1 MGLTANAASTNWYQG
16 IVLCY
21 VRSAA
26 LEKRSTINTW
36 QLPFAILW
44 VLANGISEFCFAAEP
59 PDGNPRTVYFT
70 VGDTQELLDFPPL
83 DSRASIATA
92 FETLQQQWQIERI
105 WWRGGQDEV
114 WGKQFVIR
122 PENRQFAKIWDWW
135 RDLQYR
141 TIGTNRIAVEEAHRR
156 GMKIWLTYGLF
167 DNGSQADA
175 GYVGFPYAVE
185 DKLRV
190 DHPEWA
196 PANRWGTWRQGG
208 PIEFAYPEA
217 RQAMSAYLTK
227 YVVEGNYDGISFLT
241 YAENF
246 SQRYEDEFGYSA
258 PIVEEFRKEYGVDI
272 RREEF
277 DRDAWR
283 HMRGRHVTQFLRL
296 LKKQLAAHGKQ
307 IAVCVHGQY
316 PEKPMQWNVD
326 GGVQTAG
333 NFRWSVDDWLKG
345 DVVDEIDLFTPASDA
360 VIARLL
366 ATIREQHSPVRLTV
380 FRSRGKLPPKVP
392 RVMFLAHEIESGYD
406 SEHWIDYPDE
416 VLTPE
421 PIGSLANPD
430 IYAHRRV
437 LTLAL
442 KTKQPLTPAQLARA
456 LSDPDMYVRRI
467 ALRTIAQ
474 HKVHGAPDAVLND
487 ALLKAL
493 HDPENTVRCLAAMAL
508 AETSDA
514 SGIETLLVA
523 AFDPQSTFQ
532 FNSRSVP
539 QALRKW
545 ATTAADGA
553 TLKKLLVPRLRD
565 PSPRTRELTLYYF
578 SLIGAP
584 ATPEVE
590 QSLTKIALHDDGE
603 YARELAIANL
613 SSSFGPIPAV
623 AETIRTLMQKDPS
636 HAVQVRA
643 ATLFAL
649 MHARLPA
656 QDRACARALAQAV
669 DFFRQYGDGCQ
680 RTDRDWGWRVLGNA
694 LLQFGPDGAA
704 ALRARMAEASNR
716 QLSDRAWRIL
726 YLKQGDQFFPVTE
739 AEDAAA
745 HKLHPWLK

>member
-1 MGLTANAASTNWYQG
+1 MGPFRRSLLIECRQADRVAEIECWAESTAADDWLVRIRIVGHDALDVSVNHAVHGPIEGLSGLYPPIEQTTRRRVRLAPGLAEFRIARASFCVTYNLPPCRPAPLPLKSRWTTSG
-16 IVLCY
+16 HLEK
-21 VRSAA
+21 VRSMM
-26 LEKRSTINTW
+26 NTW
-36 QLPFAILW
+36 QLRFAILW

-70 VGDTQELLDFPPL
+70 VGDTQELFDFPPL
-83 DSRASIATA
+83 DSRASIAMA
-92 FETLQQQWQIERI
+92 FETLQQQWQVERI

-217 RQAMSAYLTK
+217 RQAMADYLTK

-283 HMRGRHVTQFLRL
+283 QMRGRHVTQFLRL

-307 IAVCVHGQY
+307 IAVCVHGQH

-360 VIARLL
+360 VIARLM
-366 ATIREQHSPVRLTV
+366 AKIREQQSPVRLTV
-380 FRSRGKLPPKVP
+380 FRSRGNLPPKVP
-392 RVMFLAHEIESGYD
+392 RVMFLGREIESGYD

-421 PIGSLANPD
+421 PIDSLASQD
-430 IYAHRRV
+430 VYAHRRV

-442 KTKQPLTPAQLARA
+442 KAKQPLTPAQLSQAV
-456 LSDPDMYVRRI
+456 SDPDMYVRRI

-474 HKVHGAPDAVLND
+474 HKVQGVATARIVRRC
-487 ALLKAL
+487 AQGGCMILK
-493 HDPENTVRCLAAMAL
+493 TRCRV
-508 AETSDA
+508 S
-514 SGIETLLVA
+514 
-523 AFDPQSTFQ
+523 PPWPWP
-532 FNSRSVP
+532 R
-539 QALRKW
+539 R
-545 ATTAADGA
+545 AT
-553 TLKKLLVPRLRD
+553 R
-565 PSPRTRELTLYYF
+565 
-578 SLIGAP
+578 
-584 ATPEVE
+584 
-590 QSLTKIALHDDGE
+590 
-603 YARELAIANL
+603 
-613 SSSFGPIPAV
+613 
-623 AETIRTLMQKDPS
+623 
-636 HAVQVRA
+636 
-643 ATLFAL
+643 
-649 MHARLPA
+649 
-656 QDRACARALAQAV
+656 
-669 DFFRQYGDGCQ
+669 
-680 RTDRDWGWRVLGNA
+680 GNA
-694 LLQFGPDGAA
+694 DI
-704 ALRARMAEASNR
+704 ARGGIRSQEHVP
-716 QLSDRAWRIL
+716 I
-726 YLKQGDQFFPVTE
+726 
-739 AEDAAA
+739 
-745 HKLHPWLK
+745 

>member
-1 MGLTANAASTNWYQG
+1 MM
-16 IVLCY
+16 
-21 VRSAA
+21 
-26 LEKRSTINTW
+26 NTW
-36 QLPFAILW
+36 QLRFAILW
-44 VLANGISEFCFAAEP
+44 VLGNGFSNFCFAAAP

-70 VGDTQELLDFPPL
+70 VGDTQDLFDFPPL
-83 DSRASIATA
+83 DSRTSIAAA
-92 FETLQQQWQIERI
+92 FETLQQQWQVERI

-114 WGKQFVIR
+114 WGEEFIIR

-141 TIGTNRIAVEEAHRR
+141 TIGTNRIAVDEAHRR

-217 RQAMSAYLTK
+217 RQAMADYLTK
-227 YVVEGNYDGISFLT
+227 YVVEGKYDGISFLT

-258 PIVEEFRKEYGVDI
+258 PIVEEFRKKYGVDI
-272 RREEF
+272 RRDEF

-283 HMRGRHVTQFLRL
+283 QMRGSHVTQFLRL

-307 IAVCVHGQY
+307 IAVCVHGQH

-333 NFRWSVDDWLKG
+333 NFRWSLDDWLKG
-345 DVVDEIDLFTPASDA
+345 DVVDEINLFTPAA
-360 VIARLL
+360 EPVIAQLMMK
-366 ATIREQHSPVRLTV
+366 IREQHSPVRLTV
-380 FRSRGKLPPKVP
+380 FRSRGNLPPAVP
-392 RVMFLAHEIESGYD
+392 RVMFLGREIESGYN

-421 PIGSLANPD
+421 PIDSLASQD
-430 IYAHRRV
+430 VYARRRL

-442 KTKQPLTPAQLARA
+442 KAKQPLTAAQLSQAV
-456 LSDPDMYVRRI
+456 SDPDIYVRRT
-467 ALRTIAQ
+467 ALRTIAK
-474 HKVHGAPDAVLND
+474 HKVEGASAAVL
-487 ALLKAL
+487 KGL
-493 HDPENTVRCLAAMAL
+493 HDPENTVSCLAAIAL
-508 AETSDA
+508 GESNNL
-514 SGIETLLVA
+514 EEMQTLLVA
-523 AFDPQSTFQ
+523 AFDLRSTFQ
-532 FNSRSVP
+532 FNTRAVP
-539 QALRKW
+539 QALKRFA
-545 ATTAADGA
+545 ATEPGGA
-553 TLKKLLVPRLRD
+553 TLKKLLLPRLRD
-565 PSPRTRELTLYYF
+565 KSPKTRELTLYYYT
-578 SLIGAP
+578 LIGAP

-590 QSLTKIALHDDGE
+590 LALTEIALHDDGE
-603 YARELAIANL
+603 YARELAVVNL
-613 SSSFGPIPAV
+613 TSSFGAV
-623 AETIRTLMQKDPS
+623 TSVAQTIRTVMQKDPA

-643 ATLFAL
+643 ATVFAA

-656 QDRACARALAQAV
+656 KDAGRNTALAEAV
-669 DFFRQYGDGCQ
+669 GFFRQYGDGCE
-680 RTDRDWGWRVLGNA
+680 RTDRAWGWRLLGNSLLRFGQDGEAALKA
-694 LLQFGPDGAA
+694 LLADGT
-704 ALRARMAEASNR
+704 NR
-716 QLSDRAWRIL
+716 ELSDRAWRIL
-726 YLKQGDQFFPVTE
+726 HLKQGDQFFPVTE
-739 AEDAAA
+739 AEDAAV

>member
-1 MGLTANAASTNWYQG
+1 
-16 IVLCY
+16 
-21 VRSAA
+21 
-26 LEKRSTINTW
+26 
-36 QLPFAILW
+36 
-44 VLANGISEFCFAAEP
+44 
-59 PDGNPRTVYFT
+59 
-70 VGDTQELLDFPPL
+70 
-83 DSRASIATA
+83 
-92 FETLQQQWQIERI
+92 
-105 WWRGGQDEV
+105 
-114 WGKQFVIR
+114 
-122 PENRQFAKIWDWW
+122 
-135 RDLQYR
+135 
-141 TIGTNRIAVEEAHRR
+141 
-156 GMKIWLTYGLF
+156 
-167 DNGSQADA
+167 
-175 GYVGFPYAVE
+175 
-185 DKLRV
+185 
-190 DHPEWA
+190 
-196 PANRWGTWRQGG
+196 
-208 PIEFAYPEA
+208 
-217 RQAMSAYLTK
+217 
-227 YVVEGNYDGISFLT
+227 
-241 YAENF
+241 
-246 SQRYEDEFGYSA
+246 
-258 PIVEEFRKEYGVDI
+258 
-272 RREEF
+272 
-277 DRDAWR
+277 
-283 HMRGRHVTQFLRL
+283 
-296 LKKQLAAHGKQ
+296 
-307 IAVCVHGQY
+307 
-316 PEKPMQWNVD
+316 
-326 GGVQTAG
+326 
-333 NFRWSVDDWLKG
+333 
-345 DVVDEIDLFTPASDA
+345 
-360 VIARLL
+360 
-366 ATIREQHSPVRLTV
+366 
-380 FRSRGKLPPKVP
+380 
-392 RVMFLAHEIESGYD
+392 MFLGREIESGYD

-421 PIGSLANPD
+421 PIGSLASQD
-430 IYAHRRV
+430 VYAHRRV

-474 HKVHGAPDAVLND
+474 HKVHGAPDAVLKDAVLND

-545 ATTAADGA
+545 ATTAANGA

-656 QDRACARALAQAV
+656 QNHARRKGTGTGGRLFSSVRRRVPKNRPRLGVAGARERSASIRTGRRSGPESADGGGEQSTVIRPRLA
-669 DFFRQYGDGCQ
+669 DFILEAG
-680 RTDRDWGWRVLGNA
+680 
-694 LLQFGPDGAA
+694 GPI
-704 ALRARMAEASNR
+704 
-716 QLSDRAWRIL
+716 LS
-726 YLKQGDQFFPVTE
+726 G
-739 AEDAAA
+739 
-745 HKLHPWLK
+745 H

>member
-1 MGLTANAASTNWYQG
+1 MM
-16 IVLCY
+16 
-21 VRSAA
+21 
-26 LEKRSTINTW
+26 NTW
-36 QLPFAILW
+36 QLRFAILW
-44 VLANGISEFCFAAEP
+44 VLVNGFSNFCFAAAP

-70 VGDTQELLDFPPL
+70 VGDTQDLFDFPPL
-83 DSRASIATA
+83 DSRTSIAAA
-92 FETLQQQWQIERI
+92 FETLQQQWQVERI

-114 WGKQFVIR
+114 WGEEFIIR

-141 TIGTNRIAVEEAHRR
+141 TIGTNRIAVDEAHRR

-217 RQAMSAYLTK
+217 RQAMADYLTK
-227 YVVEGNYDGISFLT
+227 YVVEGKYDGISFLT

-258 PIVEEFRKEYGVDI
+258 PIVEEFRKKYGVDI
-272 RREEF
+272 RRDEF

-283 HMRGRHVTQFLRL
+283 QMRGSHVTQFLRL

-307 IAVCVHGQY
+307 IAVCVHGQH

-333 NFRWSVDDWLKG
+333 NFRWSLDDWLKG
-345 DVVDEIDLFTPASDA
+345 DVVDEINLFTPAA
-360 VIARLL
+360 EPVIAQLMMK
-366 ATIREQHSPVRLTV
+366 IREQHSPVRLTV
-380 FRSRGKLPPKVP
+380 FRSRGNLPPAVP
-392 RVMFLAHEIESGYD
+392 RVMFLGREIESGYN

-421 PIGSLANPD
+421 PIDSLASQD
-430 IYAHRRV
+430 VYARRRL

-442 KTKQPLTPAQLARA
+442 KAKQPLTPAQLSQAV
-456 LSDPDMYVRRI
+456 SDPDIYVRRT
-467 ALRTIAQ
+467 ALRTIAK
-474 HKVHGAPDAVLND
+474 HKVEGASAAVL
-487 ALLKAL
+487 KGL
-493 HDPENTVRCLAAMAL
+493 HDPENTVSCLAAIAL
-508 AETSDA
+508 GESNNL
-514 SGIETLLVA
+514 EEMQTLLVA
-523 AFDPQSTFQ
+523 AFDPRSTFQ
-532 FNSRSVP
+532 FNTRAVP
-539 QALRKW
+539 QALKRFA
-545 ATTAADGA
+545 ATEPGGA
-553 TLKKLLVPRLRD
+553 TLKKLLLPRLRD
-565 PSPRTRELTLYYF
+565 KSPKTRELTLYYYT
-578 SLIGAP
+578 LIGAP

-590 QSLTKIALHDDGE
+590 LALTEIALHDDGE
-603 YARELAIANL
+603 YARELAVVNL
-613 SSSFGPIPAV
+613 TSSFGAV
-623 AETIRTLMQKDPS
+623 TSVAQTIRTVMQKDPA

-643 ATLFAL
+643 ATVFAA

-656 QDRACARALAQAV
+656 KDAGRNTALAEAV
-669 DFFRQYGDGCQ
+669 GFFRQYGDGCE
-680 RTDRDWGWRVLGNA
+680 RTDRAWGWRLLGNSLLRFGQDGEAALKA
-694 LLQFGPDGAA
+694 LLADGT
-704 ALRARMAEASNR
+704 NR
-716 QLSDRAWRIL
+716 ELSDRAWRIL

-739 AEDAAA
+739 AEDAAV

>member
-1 MGLTANAASTNWYQG
+1 MM
-16 IVLCY
+16 
-21 VRSAA
+21 
-26 LEKRSTINTW
+26 NTW
-36 QLPFAILW
+36 QLRFAILW
-44 VLANGISEFCFAAEP
+44 VLVNGFSNFCFAAAP

-70 VGDTQELLDFPPL
+70 VGDTQDLFDFPPL
-83 DSRASIATA
+83 DSRTSIAAA
-92 FETLQQQWQIERI
+92 FETLQQQWQVERI

-114 WGKQFVIR
+114 WGEEFIIR

-141 TIGTNRIAVEEAHRR
+141 TIGTNRIAVDEAHRR

-217 RQAMSAYLTK
+217 RQAMADYLTK
-227 YVVEGNYDGISFLT
+227 YVVEGKYDGISFLT

-258 PIVEEFRKEYGVDI
+258 PIVEEFRKKYGVDI
-272 RREEF
+272 RRDEF

-283 HMRGRHVTQFLRL
+283 QMRGSHVTQFLRL

-307 IAVCVHGQY
+307 IAVCVHGQH

-333 NFRWSVDDWLKG
+333 NFRWSLDDWLKG
-345 DVVDEIDLFTPASDA
+345 DVVDEINLFTPAA
-360 VIARLL
+360 EPVIAQLMMK
-366 ATIREQHSPVRLTV
+366 IREQHSPVRLTV
-380 FRSRGKLPPKVP
+380 FRSRGNLPPAVP
-392 RVMFLAHEIESGYD
+392 RVMFLGREIESGYN

-421 PIGSLANPD
+421 PIDSLASQD
-430 IYAHRRV
+430 VYARRRL

-442 KTKQPLTPAQLARA
+442 KAKQPLTPAQLSQAV
-456 LSDPDMYVRRI
+456 SDPDIYVRRT
-467 ALRTIAQ
+467 ALRTIAK
-474 HKVHGAPDAVLND
+474 HKVEGASAAVLRG
-487 ALLKAL
+487 LQ
-493 HDPENTVRCLAAMAL
+493 DPENTVSCLAAIAL
-508 AETSDA
+508 GESNNL
-514 SGIETLLVA
+514 EEMQTLLVA
-523 AFDPQSTFQ
+523 AFDPRSTFQ
-532 FNSRSVP
+532 FNTRAVP
-539 QALRKW
+539 QALKRFA
-545 ATTAADGA
+545 ATESGGA
-553 TLKKLLVPRLRD
+553 TLKKLLLPRLRD
-565 PSPRTRELTLYYF
+565 KSPKARELTLYYYT
-578 SLIGAP
+578 LIGAP

-590 QSLTKIALHDDGE
+590 LALTEIALHDDGE
-603 YARELAIANL
+603 YARELAVVNL
-613 SSSFGPIPAV
+613 TSSFGAV
-623 AETIRTLMQKDPS
+623 TSVAQTIRTVMQKDPA

-643 ATLFAL
+643 ATVFAA

-656 QDRACARALAQAV
+656 KDAGRNTALAEAV
-669 DFFRQYGDGCQ
+669 GFFRQYGDGCE
-680 RTDRDWGWRVLGNA
+680 RTDRAWGWRLLGNSLLRFGQDGEAALKA
-694 LLQFGPDGAA
+694 LLADGT
-704 ALRARMAEASNR
+704 NR
-716 QLSDRAWRIL
+716 ELSDRAWRIL
-726 YLKQGDQFFPVTE
+726 HLKQGDQFFPVTE
-739 AEDAAA
+739 AEDAAV

>member
-1 MGLTANAASTNWYQG
+1 M
-16 IVLCY
+16 I
-21 VRSAA
+21 
-26 LEKRSTINTW
+26 KTW
-36 QLPFAILW
+36 QLRFAILC
-44 VLANGISEFCFAAEP
+44 VLANGINAFCLAAEP
-59 PDGNPRTVYFT
+59 PDGNPRTVYFS

-83 DSRASIATA
+83 DSRASIAMA
-92 FETLQQQWQIERI
+92 FETLRQQWQVERI

-122 PENRQFAKIWDWW
+122 PENRQFAKTWDWW

-141 TIGTNRIAVEEAHRR
+141 TVGTNRIAVEEAHRR

-167 DNGSQADA
+167 DNGSPADA

-217 RQAMSAYLTK
+217 RQAMADYLTK
-227 YVVEGNYDGISFLT
+227 YVVEGHYDGISFLT
-241 YAENF
+241 HAENF

-258 PIVEEFRKEYGVDI
+258 PIVEEFRKAYGVDI
-272 RREEF
+272 RRGEF

-283 HMRGRHVTQFLRL
+283 HMRGRHLTQFLRL
-296 LKKQLAAHGKQ
+296 LKQQLAAHGKQ
-307 IAVCVHGQY
+307 IAVCVHGQH

-360 VIARLL
+360 VIARLI
-366 ATIREQHSPVRLTV
+366 ARIREQQSPVRLTV

-392 RVMFLAHEIESGYD
+392 RVMFLGREIESGYD

-421 PIGSLANPD
+421 PIDSLAHQD
-430 IYAHRRV
+430 VYARRRV

-442 KTKQPLTPAQLARA
+442 KAKQPLTPAQLSQAV
-456 LSDPDMYVRRI
+456 SDPDMYVRRI

-474 HKVHGAPDAVLND
+474 HKVQGASAIVLEDTVLTAAVLKDAV
-487 ALLKAL
+487 LKAL
-493 HDPENTVRCLAAMAL
+493 HDPENTVSCLAAMAL
-508 AETSDA
+508 AEASDA
-514 SGIETLLVA
+514 RGMQTLLVA
-523 AFDPQSTFQ
+523 AFDPKSTFQ
-532 FNSRSVP
+532 FNSRAVP

-545 ATTAADGA
+545 ATTAPGGA

-565 PSPRTRELTLYYF
+565 PSPRTRELTLYYVT
-578 SLIGAP
+578 LIGAP
-584 ATPEVE
+584 ATSEVE
-590 QSLTKIALHDDGE
+590 QSLTQIARHDDGA

-613 SSSFGPIPAV
+613 SSSFGAIPGV
-623 AETIRTLMQKDPS
+623 AHTIRTVMQQDPS

-643 ATLFAL
+643 ATLFAS

-656 QDRACARALAQAV
+656 KDNRRVQALAQTV
-669 DFFRQYGDGCQ
+669 EFFRQYGDGCAQ
-680 RTDRDWGWRVLGNA
+680 TDHAWGWRLLGNA
-694 LLQFGPDGAA
+694 LLQFGPDGEA
-704 ALRARMAEASNR
+704 ALQALMAEANNR
-716 QLSDRAWRIL
+716 ALSDRAWRIL
-726 YLKQGDQFFPVTE
+726 YLKQGDQFFPITE
-739 AEDAAA
+739 AEDNAA

>member
-1 MGLTANAASTNWYQG
+1 MM
-16 IVLCY
+16 
-21 VRSAA
+21 
-26 LEKRSTINTW
+26 NTW
-36 QLPFAILW
+36 QLRFAILW
-44 VLANGISEFCFAAEP
+44 VLVNGFSNFCFAAAP

-70 VGDTQELLDFPPL
+70 VGDTQDLFDFPPL
-83 DSRASIATA
+83 DSRTSIAAA
-92 FETLQQQWQIERI
+92 FETLQQQWQVERI

-114 WGKQFVIR
+114 WGEEFIIR

-141 TIGTNRIAVEEAHRR
+141 TIGTNRIAVDEAHRR

-217 RQAMSAYLTK
+217 RQAMADYLTK
-227 YVVEGNYDGISFLT
+227 YVVEGKYDGISFLT

-258 PIVEEFRKEYGVDI
+258 PIVEEFRKKYGVDI
-272 RREEF
+272 RRDEF

-283 HMRGRHVTQFLRL
+283 QMRGSHVTQFLRL

-307 IAVCVHGQY
+307 IAVCVHGQH

-333 NFRWSVDDWLKG
+333 NFRWSLDDWLKG
-345 DVVDEIDLFTPASDA
+345 DVVDEINLFTPAA
-360 VIARLL
+360 EPVIAQLMMK
-366 ATIREQHSPVRLTV
+366 IREQHSPVRLTV
-380 FRSRGKLPPKVP
+380 FRSRGNLPPAVP
-392 RVMFLAHEIESGYD
+392 RVMFLGREIESGYN

-421 PIGSLANPD
+421 PIDSLASQD
-430 IYAHRRV
+430 VYARRRL

-442 KTKQPLTPAQLARA
+442 KAKQPLTPAQLSQAV
-456 LSDPDMYVRRI
+456 SDPDIYVRRT
-467 ALRTIAQ
+467 ALRTIAK
-474 HKVHGAPDAVLND
+474 HKVEGASAAVL
-487 ALLKAL
+487 KGL
-493 HDPENTVRCLAAMAL
+493 HDPENTVSCLAAIAL
-508 AETSDA
+508 GESNNL
-514 SGIETLLVA
+514 EEMQTLLVA
-523 AFDPQSTFQ
+523 AFDPRSTFQ
-532 FNSRSVP
+532 FNTRAVP
-539 QALRKW
+539 QALKRFA
-545 ATTAADGA
+545 ATEPGGA
-553 TLKKLLVPRLRD
+553 TLKKLLLPRLRD
-565 PSPRTRELTLYYF
+565 KSPKTRELTLYYYT
-578 SLIGAP
+578 LIGAP

-590 QSLTKIALHDDGE
+590 LALTEIALHDDGE
-603 YARELAIANL
+603 YARELAVVNL
-613 SSSFGPIPAV
+613 TSSFGAV
-623 AETIRTLMQKDPS
+623 TSVAQTIRTVMQKDPA

-643 ATLFAL
+643 ATVFAA

-656 QDRACARALAQAV
+656 KDAGRNTALAEAV
-669 DFFRQYGDGCQ
+669 GFFRQYGDGCE
-680 RTDRDWGWRVLGNA
+680 RTDRAWGWRLLGNSLLRFGQDGEAALKA
-694 LLQFGPDGAA
+694 LLADGT
-704 ALRARMAEASNR
+704 NR
-716 QLSDRAWRIL
+716 ELSDRAWRIL
-726 YLKQGDQFFPVTE
+726 HLKQGDQFFPVTE
-739 AEDAAA
+739 AEDAAV

>member
-1 MGLTANAASTNWYQG
+1 MM
-16 IVLCY
+16 
-21 VRSAA
+21 
-26 LEKRSTINTW
+26 NTW
-36 QLPFAILW
+36 QLRFAILW
-44 VLANGISEFCFAAEP
+44 VLGNGFSNFCFAAAP

-70 VGDTQELLDFPPL
+70 VGDTQDLFDFPPL
-83 DSRASIATA
+83 DSRTSIAAA
-92 FETLQQQWQIERI
+92 FETLQQQWQVERI

-114 WGKQFVIR
+114 WGEEFIIR

-141 TIGTNRIAVEEAHRR
+141 TIGTNRIAVDEAHRR

-217 RQAMSAYLTK
+217 RQAMADYLTK
-227 YVVEGNYDGISFLT
+227 YVVEGKYDGISFLT

-258 PIVEEFRKEYGVDI
+258 PIVEEFRKKYGVDI
-272 RREEF
+272 RRDEF

-283 HMRGRHVTQFLRL
+283 QMRGSHVTQFLRL

-307 IAVCVHGQY
+307 IAVCVHGQH

-333 NFRWSVDDWLKG
+333 NFRWSLDDWLKG
-345 DVVDEIDLFTPASDA
+345 DVVDEINLFTPAA
-360 VIARLL
+360 EPVIAQLMMK
-366 ATIREQHSPVRLTV
+366 IREQHSPVRLTV
-380 FRSRGKLPPKVP
+380 FRSRGNLPPAVP
-392 RVMFLAHEIESGYD
+392 RVMFLGREIESGYN

-421 PIGSLANPD
+421 PIDSLASQD
-430 IYAHRRV
+430 VYARRRL

-442 KTKQPLTPAQLARA
+442 KAKQPLTPAQLSQAV
-456 LSDPDMYVRRI
+456 SDPDIYVRRT
-467 ALRTIAQ
+467 ALRTIAK
-474 HKVHGAPDAVLND
+474 HKVEGASAAVL
-487 ALLKAL
+487 KGL
-493 HDPENTVRCLAAMAL
+493 HDPENTVSCLAAIAL
-508 AETSDA
+508 GESNNL
-514 SGIETLLVA
+514 EEMQTLLVA
-523 AFDPQSTFQ
+523 AFDLRSTFQ
-532 FNSRSVP
+532 FNTRAVP
-539 QALRKW
+539 QALKRFA
-545 ATTAADGA
+545 ATEPGGA
-553 TLKKLLVPRLRD
+553 TLKKLLLPRLRD
-565 PSPRTRELTLYYF
+565 KSPKTRELTLYYYT
-578 SLIGAP
+578 LIGAP

-590 QSLTKIALHDDGE
+590 LALTEIALHDDGE
-603 YARELAIANL
+603 YARELAVVNL
-613 SSSFGPIPAV
+613 TSSFGAV
-623 AETIRTLMQKDPS
+623 TSVAQTIRTVMQKDPA

-643 ATLFAL
+643 ATVFAA

-656 QDRACARALAQAV
+656 TDAGRNTALAEAV
-669 DFFRQYGDGCQ
+669 GFFRQYGDGCE
-680 RTDRDWGWRVLGNA
+680 RTDRAWGWRLLGNSLLRFGQDGEAALKA
-694 LLQFGPDGAA
+694 LLADGT
-704 ALRARMAEASNR
+704 NR
-716 QLSDRAWRIL
+716 ELSDRAWRIL
-726 YLKQGDQFFPVTE
+726 HLKQGDQFFPVTE
-739 AEDAAA
+739 AEDAAV

>member
-1 MGLTANAASTNWYQG
+1 MIKA
-16 IVLCY
+16 
-21 VRSAA
+21 
-26 LEKRSTINTW
+26 W
-36 QLPFAILW
+36 QLCFAILW
-44 VLANGISEFCFAAEP
+44 VLVNGISEFCFAAEP

-83 DSRASIATA
+83 DSRASIAMA
-92 FETLQQQWQIERI
+92 LETLQQQWQVERI
-105 WWRGGQDEV
+105 WWRGGQDEI

-122 PENRQFAKIWDWW
+122 PENRQFAKTWDWW

-141 TIGTNRIAVEEAHRR
+141 TVGTNRIAVDEAHRR
-156 GMKIWLTYGLF
+156 GMKIWLTHGLF

-217 RQAMSAYLTK
+217 RQAMADYLTK

-258 PIVEEFRKEYGVDI
+258 PIVEEFRKQYGVDI

-277 DRDAWR
+277 DRNAWR
-283 HMRGRHVTQFLRL
+283 QMRGRHLTQFLRL
-296 LKKQLAAHGKQ
+296 LKKQLAAHGRQ

-316 PEKPMQWNVD
+316 PEKPMQWNVA

-360 VIARLL
+360 VIARLM
-366 ATIREQHSPVRLTV
+366 AKIREQQSPVRLTV

-392 RVMFLAHEIESGYD
+392 RVMFLGREIESGYD

-421 PIGSLANPD
+421 PIDSLAKQDVN
-430 IYAHRRV
+430 ARRRV

-442 KTKQPLTPAQLARA
+442 KAKQPLTPAQLSQAV
-456 LSDPDMYVRRI
+456 SDPDMYVRRI

-474 HKVHGAPDAVLND
+474 HKVQGASAAV
-487 ALLKAL
+487 LKAL
-493 HDPENTVRCLAAMAL
+493 HDPENTVSCLAAMAL
-508 AETSDA
+508 AEGSDA
-514 SGIETLLVA
+514 EGMQALLAA
-523 AFDPQSTFQ
+523 AFDPKNTFQ
-532 FNSRSVP
+532 FSSRSVT
-539 QALRKW
+539 QALRKL
-545 ATTAADGA
+545 ASTEPGGA

-565 PSPRTRELTLYYF
+565 RSPRTRELTLYYF

-590 QSLTKIALHDDGE
+590 QSLTEIARHDDGE
-603 YARELAIANL
+603 YARELAMVNL
-613 SSSFGPIPAV
+613 SSSFGAITEV
-623 AETIRTLMQKDPS
+623 AETIRTVMQKDPS

-643 ATLFAL
+643 ASLFAS
-649 MHARLPA
+649 MHARVPSK
-656 QDRACARALAQAV
+656 DNRRVKALALAV
-669 DFFRQYGDGCQ
+669 EYFRQYGDGCK
-680 RTDRDWGWRVLGNA
+680 RTDRAWGWRLLGNS
-694 LLQFGPDGAA
+694 LLQFGPDGEA
-704 ALRARMAEASNR
+704 ALKALMADGNNR
-716 QLSDRAWRIL
+716 ELSDRAWRIL
-726 YLKQGDQFFPVTE
+726 HLKQGDQFFPVTE

>member
-1 MGLTANAASTNWYQG
+1 MM
-16 IVLCY
+16 
-21 VRSAA
+21 
-26 LEKRSTINTW
+26 NTW
-36 QLPFAILW
+36 QLRFAILW
-44 VLANGISEFCFAAEP
+44 VLVNGFSNFCFAAAP

-70 VGDTQELLDFPPL
+70 VGDTQDLFDFPPL
-83 DSRASIATA
+83 DSRTSIAAA
-92 FETLQQQWQIERI
+92 FETLQQQWQVERI

-114 WGKQFVIR
+114 WGEEFIIR

-141 TIGTNRIAVEEAHRR
+141 TIGTNRIAVDEAHRR

-217 RQAMSAYLTK
+217 RQAMADYLTK
-227 YVVEGNYDGISFLT
+227 YVVEGKYDGISFLT

-258 PIVEEFRKEYGVDI
+258 PIVEEFRKKYGVDI
-272 RREEF
+272 RRDEF

-283 HMRGRHVTQFLRL
+283 QMRGSHVTQFLRL

-307 IAVCVHGQY
+307 IAVCVHGQH

-333 NFRWSVDDWLKG
+333 NFRWSLDDWLKG
-345 DVVDEIDLFTPASDA
+345 DVVDEINLFTPAA
-360 VIARLL
+360 EPVIAQLMMK
-366 ATIREQHSPVRLTV
+366 IREQHSPVRLTV
-380 FRSRGKLPPKVP
+380 FRSRGNLPPAVP
-392 RVMFLAHEIESGYD
+392 RVMFLGREIESGYN

-421 PIGSLANPD
+421 PIDSLASQD
-430 IYAHRRV
+430 VYARRRL

-442 KTKQPLTPAQLARA
+442 KAKQPLTPAQLSQAV
-456 LSDPDMYVRRI
+456 SDPDIYVRRT
-467 ALRTIAQ
+467 ALRTIAK
-474 HKVHGAPDAVLND
+474 HKVEGASAAVL
-487 ALLKAL
+487 KGL
-493 HDPENTVRCLAAMAL
+493 HDPENTVSCLAAIAL
-508 AETSDA
+508 GESNNL
-514 SGIETLLVA
+514 EEMQTLLVA
-523 AFDPQSTFQ
+523 AFDPRSTFQ
-532 FNSRSVP
+532 FNTRAVP
-539 QALRKW
+539 QALKRFA
-545 ATTAADGA
+545 ATEPGGA
-553 TLKKLLVPRLRD
+553 TLKKLLLPRLRD
-565 PSPRTRELTLYYF
+565 KSPKARELTLYYYT
-578 SLIGAP
+578 LIGAP

-590 QSLTKIALHDDGE
+590 LALTEIALHDDGE
-603 YARELAIANL
+603 YARELAVVNL
-613 SSSFGPIPAV
+613 TSSFGPVTSV
-623 AETIRTLMQKDPS
+623 AQTIRTVMQKDPA

-643 ATLFAL
+643 ATVFAA

-656 QDRACARALAQAV
+656 KDAGRNTALAEAV
-669 DFFRQYGDGCQ
+669 GFFRQYGDGCE
-680 RTDRDWGWRVLGNA
+680 RTDRAWGWRLLGNSLLRFGQDGEAALKA
-694 LLQFGPDGAA
+694 LLADGT
-704 ALRARMAEASNR
+704 NR
-716 QLSDRAWRIL
+716 ELSDRAWRIL
-726 YLKQGDQFFPVTE
+726 HLKQGDQFFPVTE
-739 AEDAAA
+739 AEDAAV

>member
-1 MGLTANAASTNWYQG
+1 MM
-16 IVLCY
+16 
-21 VRSAA
+21 
-26 LEKRSTINTW
+26 NTW
-36 QLPFAILW
+36 QLRFAILW
-44 VLANGISEFCFAAEP
+44 VLVNGFSNFCFAAAP

-70 VGDTQELLDFPPL
+70 VGDTQDLFDFPPL
-83 DSRASIATA
+83 DSRTSIAAA
-92 FETLQQQWQIERI
+92 FETLQQQWQVERI

-114 WGKQFVIR
+114 WGEEFIIR

-141 TIGTNRIAVEEAHRR
+141 TIGTNRIAVDEAHRR

-217 RQAMSAYLTK
+217 RQAMADYLTK
-227 YVVEGNYDGISFLT
+227 YVVEGKYDGISFLT

-258 PIVEEFRKEYGVDI
+258 PIVEEFRKKYGVDI
-272 RREEF
+272 RRDEF

-283 HMRGRHVTQFLRL
+283 QMRGSHVTQFLRL

-307 IAVCVHGQY
+307 IAVCVHGQH

-333 NFRWSVDDWLKG
+333 NFRWSLDDWLKG
-345 DVVDEIDLFTPASDA
+345 DVVDEINLFTPAA
-360 VIARLL
+360 EPVIAQLMMK
-366 ATIREQHSPVRLTV
+366 IREQHSPVRLTV
-380 FRSRGKLPPKVP
+380 FRSRGNLPPALP
-392 RVMFLAHEIESGYD
+392 RVMFLGREIESGYD

-421 PIGSLANPD
+421 PIDSLASQD
-430 IYAHRRV
+430 VYARRRL

-442 KTKQPLTPAQLARA
+442 KAKQPLTPAQLSQAV
-456 LSDPDMYVRRI
+456 SDPDIYVRRT
-467 ALRTIAQ
+467 ALRTIAK
-474 HKVHGAPDAVLND
+474 HKVEGASAAVL
-487 ALLKAL
+487 KGL
-493 HDPENTVRCLAAMAL
+493 HDPENTVSCLAAIAL
-508 AETSDA
+508 GESNNL
-514 SGIETLLVA
+514 EEMQTLLVA
-523 AFDPQSTFQ
+523 AFDPRSTFQ
-532 FNSRSVP
+532 FNTRAVP
-539 QALRKW
+539 QALKRFA
-545 ATTAADGA
+545 ATEPGGA
-553 TLKKLLVPRLRD
+553 TLKKLLLPRLRD
-565 PSPRTRELTLYYF
+565 KSPKTRELTLYYYT
-578 SLIGAP
+578 LIGAP

-590 QSLTKIALHDDGE
+590 LALTEIALHDDGE
-603 YARELAIANL
+603 YARELAVVNL
-613 SSSFGPIPAV
+613 TSSFGAV
-623 AETIRTLMQKDPS
+623 TSVAQTIRTVMQKDPA

-643 ATLFAL
+643 ATVFAA

-656 QDRACARALAQAV
+656 KDAGRNTALAEAV
-669 DFFRQYGDGCQ
+669 GFFRQYGDGCE
-680 RTDRDWGWRVLGNA
+680 RTDRAWGWRLLGNSLLRFGQDGEAALKA
-694 LLQFGPDGAA
+694 LLADGT
-704 ALRARMAEASNR
+704 NR
-716 QLSDRAWRIL
+716 ELSDRAWRIL
-726 YLKQGDQFFPVTE
+726 HLKQGDQFFPVTE
-739 AEDAAA
+739 AEDAAV

>member
-1 MGLTANAASTNWYQG
+1 MM
-16 IVLCY
+16 
-21 VRSAA
+21 
-26 LEKRSTINTW
+26 NTW
-36 QLPFAILW
+36 QLRFAILW
-44 VLANGISEFCFAAEP
+44 VLVNGFSNFCFAAAP

-70 VGDTQELLDFPPL
+70 VGDTQDLFDFPPL
-83 DSRASIATA
+83 DSRTSIAAA
-92 FETLQQQWQIERI
+92 FETLQQQWQVERI

-114 WGKQFVIR
+114 WGEEFIIR

-141 TIGTNRIAVEEAHRR
+141 TIGTNRIAVDEAHRR

-217 RQAMSAYLTK
+217 RQAMADYLTK
-227 YVVEGNYDGISFLT
+227 YVVEGKYDGISFLT

-258 PIVEEFRKEYGVDI
+258 PIVEEFRKKYGVDI
-272 RREEF
+272 RRDEF

-283 HMRGRHVTQFLRL
+283 QMRGSHVTQFLRL

-307 IAVCVHGQY
+307 IAVCVHGQH

-333 NFRWSVDDWLKG
+333 NFRWSLDDWLKG
-345 DVVDEIDLFTPASDA
+345 DVVDEINLFTPAA
-360 VIARLL
+360 EPVIAQLMMK
-366 ATIREQHSPVRLTV
+366 IREQHSPVRLTV
-380 FRSRGKLPPKVP
+380 FRSRGNLPPAVP
-392 RVMFLAHEIESGYD
+392 RVMFLGREIESGYN

-421 PIGSLANPD
+421 PIDSLASQD
-430 IYAHRRV
+430 VYARRRL

-442 KTKQPLTPAQLARA
+442 KAKQPLTPAQLSQAV
-456 LSDPDMYVRRI
+456 SDPDIYVRRT
-467 ALRTIAQ
+467 ALRTIAK
-474 HKVHGAPDAVLND
+474 HKVEGASAAVL
-487 ALLKAL
+487 KGL
-493 HDPENTVRCLAAMAL
+493 HDPENTVSCLAAIAL
-508 AETSDA
+508 GESNNL
-514 SGIETLLVA
+514 EEMQTLLVA
-523 AFDPQSTFQ
+523 AFDPRSTFQ
-532 FNSRSVP
+532 FNTRAVP
-539 QALRKW
+539 QALKRFA
-545 ATTAADGA
+545 ATEPGGA
-553 TLKKLLVPRLRD
+553 TLKKLLLPRLRD
-565 PSPRTRELTLYYF
+565 KSPKTRELTLYYYT
-578 SLIGAP
+578 LIGAP

-590 QSLTKIALHDDGE
+590 LALTEIALHDDGE
-603 YARELAIANL
+603 YARELAVVNL
-613 SSSFGPIPAV
+613 TSSFGAV
-623 AETIRTLMQKDPS
+623 TSVAQTIRTVMQKDPA

-643 ATLFAL
+643 ATVFAA

-656 QDRACARALAQAV
+656 KDAGRNTALAEAV
-669 DFFRQYGDGCQ
+669 GFFRQYGDGCE
-680 RTDRDWGWRVLGNA
+680 RTDRAWGWRLLGNSLLRFGQDGEAALKA
-694 LLQFGPDGAA
+694 LLADGT
-704 ALRARMAEASNR
+704 NR
-716 QLSDRAWRIL
+716 ELSDRAWRIL

-739 AEDAAA
+739 AEDAAV
-745 HKLHPWLK
+745 HKLRPWLK